1 MTHVH
6 TVNILYTTNANC
18 RVEACLNRITRK
30 LNMLTTEQSL
40 TDYIAQIEVWRADME
55 AQMRAP
61 GPGGWLAIVGMYP
74 LEEGENT
81 IGSAPDS
88 NVLLPPGAAPDR
100 LGIVDF
106 HDNHGTLYVTTDDR
120 VTVDEV
126 PTRTAKLRNHYEAGG
141 MSVVRVCDVRFGIM
155 QWASDPYNIRVWD
168 ANAPKR
174 LNFTGRVWY
183 PIDPK
188 YRVTGQFT
196 PYPHAKG
203 MTVDHTGGE
212 TQVLKNIGFVEFELF
227 GQSFHFEAAA
237 SEKGA
242 DYVWLLMRDG
252 TTGKSTY
259 GAGRFL
265 MAPLA
270 ADNSVD
276 LDFNTFYHP
285 PCAFCEFTT
294 CPMPPRGNVFP
305 FPIEAGEHF
314 P

>member
-1 MTHVH
+1 MRDPAPVAGWQ
-6 TVNILYTTNANC
+6 LW
-18 RVEACLNRITRK
+18 ACIRSKKVKTR
-30 LNMLTTEQSL
+30 
-40 TDYIAQIEVWRADME
+40 
-55 AQMRAP
+55 
-61 GPGGWLAIVGMYP
+61 LAAHPIV
-74 LEEGENT
+74 
-81 IGSAPDS
+81 
-88 NVLLPPGAAPDR
+88 NVLLPLGSAPDR
-100 LGIVDF
+100 LGILDF
-106 HDNHGTLYVTTDDR
+106 HDQHGTLHVTTDEP
-120 VTVDEV
+120 VTVDDV
-126 PTRTAKLRNHYEAGG
+126 PTRTAKLRNHYEFGG
-141 MSVVRVCDVRFGIM
+141 MSVVRVRDVRFGIM

-168 ANAPKR
+168 ANSPKR

-237 SEKGA
+237 SEKGV

-265 MAPLA
+265 MAPL
-270 ADNSVD
+270 
-276 LDFNTFYHP
+276 L
-285 PCAFCEFTT
+285 
-294 CPMPPRGNVFP
+294 
-305 FPIEAGEHF
+305 PIIR
-314 P
+314 

>member
-1 MTHVH
+1 MTTIEHPS
-6 TVNILYTTNANC
+6 TNYITQ
-18 RVEACLNRITRK
+18 VEA
-30 LNMLTTEQSL
+30 
-40 TDYIAQIEVWRADME
+40 WRQDMD

-61 GPGGWLAIVGMYP
+61 GPDGWLAIVGMYP
-74 LEEGENT
+74 LEPGENT

-88 NVLLPPGAAPDR
+88 DVLLPTGAAPEH
-100 LGIVDF
+100 LGIVAFDGA
-106 HDNHGTLYVTTDDR
+106 HGTLHVTADEE
-120 VTVDEV
+120 VTVDGIA
-126 PTRTAKLRNHYEAGG
+126 TRSAMLRNHYEQGG
-141 MSVVRVCDVRFGIM
+141 MSIVQVRDVRFGVM

-168 ANAPKR
+168 ANSPKR
-174 LNFTGRVWY
+174 LNFSGRVWY

-188 YRVTGQFT
+188 YRVAGQFT
-196 PYPHAKG
+196 PYPAAKG

-212 TQVLKNIGFVEFELF
+212 TQVLKNIGFVEFDLF

-242 DYVWLLMRDG
+242 DYVWLLLRDS
-252 TTGKSTY
+252 TSGKSTY

-270 ADNSVD
+270 ADGSVD
-276 LDFNTFYHP
+276 LDFNQFYHP

-294 CPMPPRGNVFP
+294 CPMPPRGNNFP
-305 FPIEAGEHF
+305 FPIEAGERF